1 MLIMELQ
8 HLMTARKQPK
18 DATVSATQWRK
29 WGLTVYVGRGDKKS
43 KTEAMFIPSTNKIK
57 EWRQKKD

>member
-1 MLIMELQ
+1 
-8 HLMTARKQPK
+8 MTARKQPK